1 MIFILDGR
9 RRGLPNRHM
18 GCDKQK
24 EKGEEGHELCKLRP
38 SYSKNCKLRTG
49 NANSLVLSILMKE
62 NDYLYLNFTR
72 NRQQYFPT
80 SSKQRSLIIFEAE
93 RSSILLWR

>member
-62 NDYLYLNFTR
+62 ILPILEFLLEIDNN
-72 NRQQYFPT
+72 
-80 SSKQRSLIIFEAE
+80 IF
-93 RSSILLWR
+93 LLLANNVP

>member
-1 MIFILDGR
+1 MILILDGR

-49 NANSLVLSILMKE
+49 TVDALVLSILLKRILE
-62 NDYLYLNFTR
+62 VLL
-72 NRQQYFPT
+72 QLKSKYFPI
-80 SSKQRSLIIFEAE
+80 SSKQRSLITFEAE

>member
-1 MIFILDGR
+1 
-9 RRGLPNRHM
+9 M

-49 NANSLVLSILMKE
+49 TVDALVLSILLK
-62 NDYLYLNFTR
+62 R
-72 NRQQYFPT
+72 
-80 SSKQRSLIIFEAE
+80 
-93 RSSILLWR
+93 

>member
-49 NANSLVLSILMKE
+49 TVDALVLSILLKIM
-62 NDYLYLNFTR
+62 FTH
-72 NRQQYFPT
+72 
-80 SSKQRSLIIFEAE
+80 L
-93 RSSILLWR
+93 

>member
-1 MIFILDGR
+1 
-9 RRGLPNRHM
+9 M

-49 NANSLVLSILMKE
+49 NAHALVISILIKEILSILE
-62 NDYLYLNFTR
+62 FLLEIDNN
-72 NRQQYFPT
+72 
-80 SSKQRSLIIFEAE
+80 
-93 RSSILLWR
+93 ILLLLANNVP